1 VKSELGPPMTLGVAA
16 AAGVRLIVCCK
27 ACQHGSNLTR
37 GRAGPALRRRDQR
50 SRLARP
56 AGVLAVREPA
66 GRHGGQ
72 RDQAARIDMPDP
84 EFGGC
89 GRIVGHLAA
98 GRHPRMRRTRTGMR

>member
-72 RDQAARIDMPDP
+72 RDQAARIDSGRCPCTGFS
-84 EFGGC
+84 FGLVLH
-89 GRIVGHLAA
+89 IFYPIFHV
-98 GRHPRMRRTRTGMR
+98 RMLTA